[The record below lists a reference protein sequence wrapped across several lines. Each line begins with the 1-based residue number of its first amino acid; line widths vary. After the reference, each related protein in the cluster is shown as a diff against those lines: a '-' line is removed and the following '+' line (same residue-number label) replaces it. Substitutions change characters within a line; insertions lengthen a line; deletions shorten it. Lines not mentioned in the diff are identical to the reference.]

1 MKREFKYVFQITK
14 MVTFEVEYYTLGSN
28 SSPHFSTSANEF
40 IRSKRDYNRCG
51 QAQNDLLTKGEARQF
66 FEKWDELHLKD
77 LTENQYNEL
86 LDDIEIL
93 KDKYNYIEKNKD
105 TFKGVYDNFS
115 FYQIVELS
123 KQELKK

>member
-1 MKREFKYVFQITK
+1 MKKEFKYVFQITK
-14 MVTFEVEYYTLGSN
+14 MITFEVSYYTLGNN
-28 SSPHFSTSANEF
+28 SSPYFSTSANEF

-51 QAQNDLLTKGEARQF
+51 QAQNDLLTKGEAKQF
-66 FEKWDELHLKD
+66 FKKWDELHLKD
-77 LTENQYNEL
+77 LTENQYDEL

-93 KDKYNYIEKNKD
+93 KDKYNYIEKIKD
-105 TFKGVYDNFS
+105 TFENVYDNFS